1 MKVRGKEF
9 IEVKKLV
16 NFEKEEFE
24 IFSNYINRTKGK
36 QKVSAMIRV
45 LIHKYLKDEG
55 LIWDVKI
62 VNIGN

>member
-1 MKVRGKEF
+1 MRGKEF

-55 LIWDVKI
+55 LI
-62 VNIGN
+62 